1 VSGFIGYVNTCMT
14 ICGYYYQPSRST
26 QPFILPGS
34 INEYQQYARVKVC
47 VGWQVTLCDP
57 IWQVIS
63 RAH

>member
-1 VSGFIGYVNTCMT
+1 MT
-14 ICGYYYQPSRST
+14 
-26 QPFILPGS
+26 
-34 INEYQQYARVKVC
+34 EYQQYAGGKGVRINS